1 MHKLVAA
8 MALLSVV
15 ASSSAG
21 GPCDFGWLKG
31 QGTIGVEGV
40 VNTMATWDPDGDGPQ
55 TPKLVVGG
63 LFTTAGGVTVNN
75 VALWDGVSWHPFG
88 QGMGGTTPFVLAL
101 TTWDPDG
108 NGPQPAQLIAGGE
121 FTSADGIA
129 VSRVARWDGTSW
141 HALGDANS
149 GTFLYVSS
157 LTTWD
162 PDGDGPALPQL
173 IVGGNFVTGGGV
185 VAENIARWDGSSW
198 HALGSGFTDGPVSDM
213 TTWDP
218 DGSGPM
224 PAQLVAGG
232 GFGFSGD
239 LEIRRV
245 ARWDGLAWHPIG
257 SLMGDFG
264 VSALTTWDPD
274 GPGPQPEQ
282 LVVGGSFITADGV
295 TVNNIARWNGSI
307 WQAFGPGLNSTV
319 DSLTLWDPDGDGPQP
334 PQLIAGGR
342 FTASSGLSINRV
354 ARWDGA
360 AWQPFGEGVN
370 DFVYALTPW
379 DSDGSGPLPAR
390 LFAGGEFTLSGTTP
404 VSRVTS
410 WDGVQ
415 WSSLGNGLDSSV
427 SALLSWDTDGG
438 GALPPSLVLGGSFTT
453 IGGISANRIVRWDG
467 TGWQP
472 LGSGIN
478 GNVASIVIWDRDGN
492 GPLAEEL
499 IAGGLFSTAGG
510 SPAANVARWNGSTW
524 QSLSSGL
531 NGAVSALTSWDPDGA
546 GPAFARLVAGG
557 NFTTAGGAAANRIAQ
572 WTGNAWQALGS
583 GLNGAVSAL
592 TVWDP
597 DGAGP
602 MAPEVVAGGLFT
614 TAGGVAASNIARWNG
629 ASWQPF
635 GTGLNNR
642 VFALTTWDPDGAG
655 PLSPELVAGGVF
667 TMAGGTSVSRI
678 ARWNGSAWLP
688 FGIGMNDSVFEI
700 ATFDADGVGPQPAQL
715 VASGLF
721 TTASGI
727 AANRIALWNGSSWQ
741 PFGSGMNSN
750 VSALTPWDPDGDGP
764 AAPRL
769 LAGGGFTQAGN
780 RVSAYFAQWGR
791 ESVLWG
797 SGIGGQFT
805 DPVRWFCGLAPTAF
819 DTLNF
824 DATQAGYT
832 PSSFTVTM
840 PDGSGV
846 IDAQGLNVFTDIVTL
861 NLRNRPLELRA
872 PITVGTYDNR
882 AATLVL
888 RNTLGTPT
896 EVLTPSASI
905 GDTATIS
912 PLLNQLRVQDAN
924 ARLEIAGDLYVG
936 RRANKGEFVVQ
947 AQADVVVEGGISIG
961 TQPGSVGE
969 VRVQNAGSTLAHS
982 AQGRTLAIGEF
993 GSGAWTI
1000 GGAGVLGGA
1009 SASSIGRMQN
1019 VILAIQS
1026 GSTGSALI
1034 SGAGSSWNVLTQN
1047 FYIGYG
1053 GTGMLR
1059 VEQGALL
1066 DTDSFGEV
1074 LIGRFPGSSGTV
1086 TLRDAGSRWVERSQ
1100 AISVGATGVLEVG
1113 AGTTVDALGLNVL
1126 PGGIVT
1132 GEGTLGSFSARTVTT
1147 DVVNF
1152 GTIRPLTDDGQPGQL
1167 SITGNYRQIG
1177 PPPDGGASDSGVLD
1191 LLVDSSGSIAASLN
1205 TTGSVEL
1212 GGALLVRFPGGIG
1225 PPKGS
1230 PALPVLAGSTVL
1242 GRFDVAFFPRF
1253 SADPKDDRF
1262 MRVIYGSQIKS
1273 GLGVSLQV
1281 DSLSNLLDL
1290 SGAQSF
1296 EVGGRPNAAALG
1308 DVDGDED
1315 LDLAVVVPD
1324 ADPEQDGRLI
1334 ILFNQTNAG
1343 ASFGGFQ
1350 VGSIE
1355 YPTGPDPS
1363 AVVIGDLN
1371 VLPGPEIAI
1380 TNRGADSVRLFNNN
1394 GGGIFT
1400 QAPSDLTVGA
1410 APADVVIVDLDQDG
1424 VNDLVV
1430 ANSGSNTLA
1439 STRNLGGG
1447 AFGAPEFIVVD
1458 GMPVD
1463 IDPTDLD
1470 NDKDIDIV
1478 VVNASSNSVSLVIGD
1493 GKGGL
1498 VEAASLPVGD
1508 EPVAVTVAFLDDDL
1522 FPDIVTTD
1530 RAGNTI
1536 SVLRSQDALQYAP
1549 SVQLPV
1555 GLQPRSIVAVDLDND
1570 GDLDLA
1576 VVADDLVDGPVVQV
1590 LRNDSPAGQLAFA
1603 SAASLAAGSG
1613 PVLVL
1618 AGDVDNQ
1625 GGADL
1630 VTINDATVLAAGAP
1644 GSKAGSMPPNDV
1656 SVLLNLPPEPC
1667 AGDTN
1672 GDNMVN
1678 GADLSVLLGQFGQ
1691 AVTPGTGADFNGDG
1705 LVNGADLSV
1714 LLGRFGTAC

>member
-1 MHKLVAA
+1 VIVV
-8 MALLSVV
+8 LL
-15 ASSSAG
+15 ASAIASAQ
-21 GPCDFGWLKG
+21 GPCDAGWLPG
-31 QGTIGVEGV
+31 EGTIGVEGTV
-40 VNTMATWDPDGDGPQ
+40 YATTTWDLDGDGPLPAQ
-55 TPKLVVGG
+55 LVVGG
-63 LFTTAGGVTVNN
+63 SFTTAGGVTVNN
-75 VALWDGVSWHPFG
+75 IARWDGSSWHPFG
-88 QGMGGTTPFVLAL
+88 NGVSGEVRAL
-101 TTWDPDG
+101 TVWVPDG
-108 NGPQPAQLIAGGE
+108 AVSQPAQLVAGGL
-121 FTSADGIA
+121 FVSADG
-129 VSRVARWDGTSW
+129 
-141 HALGDANS
+141 
-149 GTFLYVSS
+149 
-157 LTTWD
+157 LT
-162 PDGDGPALPQL
+162 
-173 IVGGNFVTGGGV
+173 VNR
-185 VAENIARWDGSSW
+185 IARWDGSSW
-198 HALGSGFTDGPVSDM
+198 HALGSGLDNNVVAL

-218 DGSGPM
+218 DGQGQQ

-232 GFGFSGD
+232 GFINAGGV
-239 LEIRRV
+239 EVNRI
-245 ARWDGLAWHPIG
+245 ARWDGSVWQPLGSGMNGTARALA
-257 SLMGDFG
+257 
-264 VSALTTWDPD
+264 T
-274 GPGPQPEQ
+274 
-282 LVVGGSFITADGV
+282 
-295 TVNNIARWNGSI
+295 
-307 WQAFGPGLNSTV
+307 
-319 DSLTLWDPDGDGPQP
+319 WDPDGDGPQTPHLIAGGSFTSAGGEAVSNVAPWDGTAWQSFGGGVNGDVHALMSWDPDESASTPAELVVGGQFVTAGGVTVNRIARWNGSSWQPFGTGMDNLVLAITSWDLDDTGPLPAQIVAAGEFATAGGVTVSRIARWDGTAWQPFGSGMNNTVRTLTPLDLDGAGPQAQTLVAAGQFTTASGLSFRRIASWDGAQWKPFGGGLDGDVVRLTTWDPDGVGPHQAQLVAGGFFTRVGSAIVNRVVGWDGPSLNTFGSGFNGAVYALSEWDPDASGPLP
-334 PQLIAGGR
+334 PQLIAGGFFSASGGLTLNNIASWDGANWQSLGGGMGGISPDVR
-342 FTASSGLSINRV
+342 ITTTWDPDGAGPAVAQLVAGGSFTSAGGVAANRIARWNGVVWQPFGPGFDNLVAALTTWDPDADGPLPAQVVAAGNFLSTAGGGVSLNHV
-354 ARWDGA
+354 GRWDGA
-360 AWQPFGEGVN
+360 AWQPFGSGMNGPVRTLTTWDPDAEGPIP
-370 DFVYALTPW
+370 AL
-379 DSDGSGPLPAR
+379 LV
-390 LFAGGEFTLSGTTP
+390 AGGIFGLAGGVAASNIA
-404 VSRVTS
+404 S
-410 WDGVQ
+410 WDGVS
-415 WSSLGNGLDSSV
+415 WS
-427 SALLSWDTDGG
+427 
-438 GALPPSLVLGGSFTT
+438 
-453 IGGISANRIVRWDG
+453 
-467 TGWQP
+467 P
-472 LGSGIN
+472 LGSGTN
-478 GNVASIVIWDRDGN
+478 GEVY
-492 GPLAEEL
+492 
-499 IAGGLFSTAGG
+499 
-510 SPAANVARWNGSTW
+510 
-524 QSLSSGL
+524 
-531 NGAVSALTSWDPDGA
+531 ALTSWDPDGA
-546 GPAFARLVAGG
+546 
-557 NFTTAGGAAANRIAQ
+557 
-572 WTGNAWQALGS
+572 
-583 GLNGAVSAL
+583 
-592 TVWDP
+592 
-597 DGAGP
+597 
-602 MAPEVVAGGLFT
+602 
-614 TAGGVAASNIARWNG
+614 
-629 ASWQPF
+629 
-635 GTGLNNR
+635 
-642 VFALTTWDPDGAG
+642 
-655 PLSPELVAGGVF
+655 
-667 TMAGGTSVSRI
+667 
-678 ARWNGSAWLP
+678 
-688 FGIGMNDSVFEI
+688 
-700 ATFDADGVGPQPAQL
+700 GPQPAQL

-721 TTASGI
+721 TTAGGI

-741 PFGSGMNSN
+741 PFGSGMNSS
-750 VSALTPWDPDGDGP
+750 VFALSNWDPDGPGP
-764 AAPRL
+764 ATPRL
-769 LAGGGFTQAGN
+769 VAGGGFTQAGD

-797 SGIGGQFT
+797 SGIGGQFI

-861 NLRNRPLELRA
+861 NLRNRPLYLEA

-882 AATLVL
+882 AATLVV
-888 RNTLGTPT
+888 RNTLGSVT

-905 GDTATIS
+905 GDTATTS
-912 PLLNQLRVQDAN
+912 ALLNQLRVQDAN

-947 AQADVVVEGGISIG
+947 AQADAVVQGGISIG

-993 GSGAWTI
+993 GSGTWTI

-1009 SASSIGRMQN
+1009 TASSIGRMQN

-1053 GTGMLR
+1053 GTGTLR

-1074 LIGRFPGSSGTV
+1074 VIGRFPGSSGTV

-1230 PALPVLAGSTVL
+1230 PALPVLSGSTVL

-1262 MRVIYGSQIKS
+1262 LKVVYGGRAEAGI
-1273 GLGVSLQV
+1273 GISLEV

-1290 SGAQSF
+1290 SSAQNF
-1296 EVGGRPNAAALG
+1296 AAGGRPNAAALG
-1308 DVDGDED
+1308 DVDGDGD

-1324 ADPEQDGRLI
+1324 ADPEQDGRLV

-1363 AVVIGDLN
+1363 AVAIGDLN

-1430 ANSGSNTLA
+1430 ANSGANTLA

-1447 AFGAPEFIVVD
+1447 AFGAPSFIIVGD
-1458 GMPVD
+1458 MPVD

-1478 VVNASSNSVSLVIGD
+1478 VVNGGSNSVSLVIGD

-1549 SVQLPV
+1549 GVQLPV

-1630 VTINDATVLAAGAP
+1630 VTINDATVLAAGTP
-1644 GSKAGSMPPNDV
+1644 GSEAGSMPPNDV

-1672 GDNMVN
+1672 GDNLVN

-1691 AVTPGTGADFNGDG
+1691 SVTPGTGADFNGDG

-1714 LLGRFGTAC
+1714 LLGRFGVACTG